1 MRPIRVAFDG
11 DIFLR
16 ERFGGI
22 SRVMAELGVALR
34 ARDDVRVS
42 WPFLFSAN
50 AYLRDAGVR
59 HLDVSSWSNFRGR
72 NTVLAAA
79 NRAATVIS
87 ALAGRFDVLH
97 ATFYDAG
104 LIAYRRR
111 SLLVVTVHDMIPE
124 KFPAWWGDS
133 GSPHRGKRELVDA
146 ADAVCVVSRNTAA
159 DLIACFGTSPDKL
172 HHVSPAVSEA
182 MIFRG
187 LPRMALPARYLLFVG
202 RRNGYK
208 NFQRFFAAAAPL
220 MKARGDLH
228 LICAGARSFNGEEA
242 RMIDAAG
249 LAGRVRH
256 LEASDAELAELYG
269 RATLFVFPSLYEGFG
284 VPLLEAFSNGCAAV
298 ASDRGSLPEV
308 GAEACAHFDPEDEE
322 AMGATMAAILDDED
336 RRRDLAARGLKR
348 ARDFSWPQS
357 AATLAALYRRL
368 TG

>member
-1 MRPIRVAFDG
+1 MSPIRVAFDG

-22 SRVMAELGVALR
+22 SRVMTELGVALR
-34 ARDDVRVS
+34 ARNDVRVS

-59 HLDVSSWSNFRGR
+59 HVDVSGWPNFRGR
-72 NTVLAAA
+72 NTVLALA
-79 NRAATVIS
+79 NRATTAAA
-87 ALAGRFDVLH
+87 ALTGRVDVLH

-104 LIAYRRR
+104 LIAQRRR
-111 SLLVVTVHDMIPE
+111 GRLVVTVHDMIPE

-133 GSPHRGKRELVDA
+133 GSPHRGKRELVEA

-159 DLIACFGTSPDKL
+159 DLVACFGTDPGKL
-172 HHVSPAVSEA
+172 HHVSPAVSDA

-187 LPRMALPARYLLFVG
+187 APRMALPARYLLFVG

-208 NFQRFFAAAAPL
+208 NFNRFFAAAAPL
-220 MKARGDLH
+220 MKARADLH
-228 LICAGARSFNGEEA
+228 LICAGARPFDGGEV

-256 LEASDAELAELYG
+256 LGASDAELAELYG

-284 VPLLEAFSNGCAAV
+284 VPLLEAFANGCAAA

-308 GAEACAHFDPEDEE
+308 GAGACAHFDPDSEE
-322 AMGATMAAILDDED
+322 AMGIAMAAILDDD
-336 RRRDLAARGLKR
+336 GRRRDLAARGLKR
-348 ARDFSWPQS
+348 AGDFSWPDS
-357 AATLAALYRRL
+357 AAALASVYRRV
-368 TG
+368 TA